1 MRWILAALKIFLM
14 AMGALFLVILGLLA
28 YLWFA
33 DPFGLKPLLTGADKK
48 IERTVGG
55 DTQATGTETDLNPLL
70 TAGQE
75 AVLESLGVDV
85 ETLPT
90 EIDAETERCL
100 RDAVGEKR
108 AAEIEGGDAPTVM
121 ELFKAKKCL

>member
-1 MRWILAALKIFLM
+1 MHKILAALKIFLM
-14 AMGALFLVILGLLA
+14 ALGALFLVILGLLA

-55 DTQATGTETDLNPLL
+55 DAQATDAETDLNPLL
-70 TAGQE
+70 TDEQE
-75 AVLESLGVDV
+75 AVLESLGIDV

-100 RDAVGEKR
+100 RDSVGEKR
-108 AAEIEGGDAPTVM
+108 AAEIESGGAPTVM